1 MREDPDFNKLRAY
14 HRELCVSP
22 NGTIQVLEGGRADF
36 QPMGEALA
44 QEAEGDVDIGG
55 WTKGVGKEGKRSQ
68 ERVQGQETSS
78 KGRVASR
85 NQ

>member
-22 NGTIQVLEGGRADF
+22 NGTIQVLEGGRANF
-36 QPMGEALA
+36 QSMVEVLA
-44 QEAEGDVDIGG
+44 QKAEGDVDIGG
-55 WTKGVGKEGKRSQ
+55 WKKRVGKEGKQSQ

-78 KGRVASR
+78 QGRVAPR